1 MKEGRLMVHQETSL
15 YELIPH
21 TFATIEAKDLDAL
34 IRVSADDAVVIDAHF
49 PALQLQPTFRS
60 HR

>member
-21 TFATIEAKDLDAL
+21 TYATI
-34 IRVSADDAVVIDAHF
+34 V
-49 PALQLQPTFRS
+49 
-60 HR
+60 